1 MKPVV
6 IIGTGG
12 HAREVAEIVQ
22 AMHAAGR
29 CGPLIGFL
37 TDAHDQRGQTV
48 LGIPVLGAPEWLAG
62 HAAAAIIAI
71 GDNATRRRI
80 AGRMAADWLAAISP
94 HAIISPHAV
103 VQPGAMIFPG
113 AVVGPLAMI
122 GAHSI
127 VNVGASVSHDSVVGD
142 WANLNPGARIAG
154 NVRVGEG
161 ASVGMGASI
170 IQGRSIGPW
179 AVIGAGAA
187 VVRDLP
193 GHVTAV
199 GVPARIKG

>member
-29 CGPLIGFL
+29 CGPLLGFL
-37 TDAHDQRGQTV
+37 TDAHDQHGQTV
-48 LGIPVLGAPEWLAG
+48 LGVAVLGAPEWLAE
-62 HAAAAIIAI
+62 HTAAAIIAI

-80 AGRMAADWLAAISP
+80 AGRIDAEWLAAISP

-113 AVVGPLAMI
+113 AVLGPLAVI

-154 NVRVGEG
+154 NVRVGAG
-161 ASVGMGASI
+161 ASIGMGASI
-170 IQGRSIGPW
+170 IQGRAIGPW

-187 VVRDLP
+187 VVRDIP

-199 GVPARIKG
+199 GVPARVRG